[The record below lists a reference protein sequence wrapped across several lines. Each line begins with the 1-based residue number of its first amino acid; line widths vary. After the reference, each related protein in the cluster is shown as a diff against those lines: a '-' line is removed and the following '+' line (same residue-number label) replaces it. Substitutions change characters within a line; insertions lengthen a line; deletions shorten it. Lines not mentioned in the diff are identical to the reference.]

1 MAAVTL
7 PGRGPGFHAAS
18 AVPSPRG
25 TLVVRSSSQG
35 DNLLFLLLPICG
47 YPHMLKKA
55 GIFYLRKKMIIS
67 TYMISQKVLFIYQ
80 FH

>member
-25 TLVVRSSSQG
+25 TLVVRSFSQYFCFPG
-35 DNLLFLLLPICG
+35 DGFKGNKLECD
-47 YPHMLKKA
+47 
-55 GIFYLRKKMIIS
+55 
-67 TYMISQKVLFIYQ
+67 
-80 FH
+80 FHLT